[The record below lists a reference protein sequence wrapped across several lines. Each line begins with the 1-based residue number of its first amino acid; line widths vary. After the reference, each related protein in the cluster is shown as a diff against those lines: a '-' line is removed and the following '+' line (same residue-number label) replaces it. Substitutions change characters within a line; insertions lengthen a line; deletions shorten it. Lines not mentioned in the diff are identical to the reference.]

1 MAVPPEAESLVA
13 LFEDLPHVMFSLK
26 SLDGRYIAV
35 NQAFA
40 DRASCR
46 SPLDVVGRRAED
58 LFAPELALSYQAQ
71 DDVLVRTARSFR
83 RQLELINRPD
93 GGLGW
98 YVTNKSLIK
107 DAAGR
112 PVAIAAVSVD
122 ERVPAPNE
130 PMDGLAVAL
139 LHIRAHFQEPY
150 SLPDLAAI
158 AQLTPGALERR
169 MRRVLGLSPRQLVL
183 RTRVEEAVH
192 LLVTTSMPLSAVAAA
207 CGFFDQ
213 AALNRQ
219 MRRLLGVTPG
229 SVRKVA
235 ATRDRGTKPVAR
247 SGNAPEVG
255 RVGSWRGDE
264 P

>member
-1 MAVPPEAESLVA
+1 MAVPPEAGPLVA

-26 SLDGRYIAV
+26 SLDGRYLAG

-46 SPLDVVGRRAED
+46 DPLDVVGRRAED

-71 DDVLVRTARSFR
+71 DDILVRTARSFR

-107 DAAGR
+107 DSSGQ
-112 PVAIAAVSVD
+112 PVAIAAVPMD

-130 PMDGLAVAL
+130 LMDGLALAL
-139 LHIRAHFQEPY
+139 VHIRAHFREPY
-150 SLPDLAAI
+150 SLPELAAI

-183 RTRVEEAVH
+183 RARVEEAVH
-192 LLVTTSMPLSAVAAA
+192 LLVTTSVPLSAIAAS

-219 MRRLLGVTPG
+219 VRRLLGVTPG

-235 ATRDRGTKPVAR
+235 ATPGGHPRRAGP
-247 SGNAPEVG
+247 
-255 RVGSWRGDE
+255 
-264 P
+264 